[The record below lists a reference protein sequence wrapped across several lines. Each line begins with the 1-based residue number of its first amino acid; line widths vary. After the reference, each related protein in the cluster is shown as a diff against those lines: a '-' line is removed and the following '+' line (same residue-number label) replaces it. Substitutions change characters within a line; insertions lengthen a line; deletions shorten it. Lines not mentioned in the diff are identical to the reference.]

1 MNQYTQADAM
11 TAVFRAALQTF
22 VDKAKQDDQVIAVI
36 LLGSLSYDQVWEKS
50 DIDLKLI
57 VHDQKLKYGYRT
69 FVEID
74 VPINASITTRNDFK
88 RDMERTVQG
97 SFGHSMLVRSTLL
110 FTKDSSIESYFEQ
123 IRYVG
128 ERDRQLRLLQL
139 SCFSLALLA
148 KAEKWQYVKRDFTYS
163 AFWIIKMVDTLSQ
176 IEVLL
181 NGDIPMREC
190 VQQALTYNPDF
201 FRTVYSELVA
211 ANAHEEK
218 VNDALKSINVYLSER
233 AERLFAPVLAYLK
246 EEADVRT
253 AIDIMHKFKPV
264 IDLDTGAITTG
275 CDWLAEQGLI
285 AKLESDTKATPASRV
300 SLSEPAY
307 LFENM
312 DEPQWGM

>member
-1 MNQYTQADAM
+1 MDQQKQADAM
-11 TAVFRAALQTF
+11 TAVFRTALQTF

-69 FVEID
+69 FVEND
-74 VPINASITTRNDFK
+74 VPINASITTRDNFK
-88 RDMERTVQG
+88 REMERTIQG

-139 SCFSLALLA
+139 SCLSLALLA

-190 VQQALTYNPDF
+190 VQQALAYNPDF
-201 FRTVYSELVA
+201 FGKVYSELITAEVNVEMVNA
-211 ANAHEEK
+211 ALQLINTYL
-218 VNDALKSINVYLSER
+218 NDR

-253 AIDIMHKFKPV
+253 ATDIMHKFGMV
-264 IDLDTGAITTG
+264 IDLDAGAITTG

-312 DEPQWGM
+312 DESLWEM